1 MITGPS
7 GAGKGTLIRALLGRV
22 ADLEVAVSAT
32 TRHRRRGEEDGRE
45 YWFLSDAEFVRRVH
59 EGDFLEHVTYVSGK
73 RYGTLRSE
81 VHRIAGEGKI
91 PVLELETEGALNV
104 KDDVPGAVTIFIT
117 APIPELE
124 RRLRERAS
132 ESEGEI
138 GERIGLARKQLAQ
151 AEQFDHVVVN
161 DDLERA
167 TQGAGGGCP
176 ARVGNRR
183 YHESAVIH
191 PRIDELLD
199 DVDSRYALVIV
210 AAKRARQINNYHHQL
225 GEGTF
230 DEFPPLVESRS
241 KNYLTMALEET
252 AEGKIKYTYKN

>member
-1 MITGPS
+1 MASSTGKPVFVVTGPS
-7 GAGKGTLIRALLGRV
+7 GAGKGTLIQALLERV
-22 ADLEVAVSAT
+22 PELEVAVSAT
-32 TRHRRRGEEDGRE
+32 TRLQRRGEENGRE

-81 VHRIAGEGKI
+81 VDRILDNGRV

-104 KDDVPGAVTIFIT
+104 KEDVPGAVTVFIT

-151 AEQFDHVVVN
+151 AGEFDYVVVN

-167 TQGAGGGCP
+167 T
-176 ARVGNRR
+176 
-183 YHESAVIH
+183 H
-191 PRIDELLD
+191 D
-199 DVDSRYALVIV
+199 
-210 AAKRARQINNYHHQL
+210 
-225 GEGTF
+225 
-230 DEFPPLVESRS
+230 
-241 KNYLTMALEET
+241 LEEIVSRELAT
-252 AEGKIKYTYKN
+252 AGTMSRP

>member
-1 MITGPS
+1 VITGPS
-7 GAGKGTLIRALLGRV
+7 GAGKGTLIKALLERV

-32 TRHRRRGEEDGRE
+32 TRGRRRGEQDGRE
-45 YWFLSDAEFVRRVH
+45 YWFLSDAEFARRVH

-81 VHRIAGEGKI
+81 VDRIAGGGKI

-151 AEQFDHVVVN
+151 ADQFDYVVVN
-161 DDLERA
+161 DDLDRA
-167 TQGAGGGCP
+167 TRELEGVVRRELATAGTM
-176 ARVGNRR
+176 
-183 YHESAVIH
+183 
-191 PRIDELLD
+191 
-199 DVDSRYALVIV
+199 SR
-210 AAKRARQINNYHHQL
+210 
-225 GEGTF
+225 
-230 DEFPPLVESRS
+230 P
-241 KNYLTMALEET
+241 
-252 AEGKIKYTYKN
+252 

>member
-7 GAGKGTLIRALLGRV
+7 GAGKGTLIRALLERV

-32 TRHRRRGEEDGRE
+32 TRGRRQGEEDGRE
-45 YWFLSDAEFVRRVH
+45 YWFLSDAEFARRVH

-73 RYGTLRSE
+73 RYGTLRTE
-81 VHRIAGEGKI
+81 VDRIAGEGKI

-138 GERIGLARKQLAQ
+138 GERIGLARKQLNQ
-151 AEQFDHVVVN
+151 AEQFDYVVLN
-161 DDLERA
+161 DRIERA
-167 TQGAGGGCP
+167 TQELEGIVQ
-176 ARVGNRR
+176 R
-183 YHESAVIH
+183 ESA
-191 PRIDELLD
+191 
-199 DVDSRYALVIV
+199 
-210 AAKRARQINNYHHQL
+210 AA
-225 GEGTF
+225 GTMSG
-230 DEFPPLVESRS
+230 P
-241 KNYLTMALEET
+241 
-252 AEGKIKYTYKN
+252 

>member
-1 MITGPS
+1 MGSSTASDGTPVFVITGPS
-7 GAGKGTLIRALLGRV
+7 GAGKGTLIKALLARNP
-22 ADLEVAVSAT
+22 DLEVAVSAT
-32 TRHRRRGEEDGRE
+32 TRLQRRGEEDGRE

-59 EGDFLEHVTYVSGK
+59 EGEFLEHVTYVSGK

-81 VHRIAGEGKI
+81 VDRIAGGGRV

-104 KDDVPGAVTIFIT
+104 KEDVPGSVTIFIT

-151 AEQFDHVVVN
+151 ADEFDYVVVN

-167 TQGAGGGCP
+167 ADELGEIVQRELAGAGTM
-176 ARVGNRR
+176 
-183 YHESAVIH
+183 
-191 PRIDELLD
+191 
-199 DVDSRYALVIV
+199 SR
-210 AAKRARQINNYHHQL
+210 
-225 GEGTF
+225 
-230 DEFPPLVESRS
+230 P
-241 KNYLTMALEET
+241 
-252 AEGKIKYTYKN
+252 